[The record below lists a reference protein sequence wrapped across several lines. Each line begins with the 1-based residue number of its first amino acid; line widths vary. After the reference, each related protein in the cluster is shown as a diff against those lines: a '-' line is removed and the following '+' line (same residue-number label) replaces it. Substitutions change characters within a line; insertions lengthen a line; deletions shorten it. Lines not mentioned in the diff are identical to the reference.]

1 MVTHSPMH
9 FNHFVRHQIL
19 SGGAVQRAILS
30 GVKGNT
36 CLCFHCHNSGTKV
49 IMITNNPIL
58 PIMRFS
64 VTTRAG
70 LILFADLNLTI
81 TIFQCLL
88 LAENRGL
95 GIRHQ
100 LGRLIDDLKPQLVV
114 PRGAFTDTWVAH
126 VCCYSITNL
135 NTIYPLI
142 VIP

>member
-1 MVTHSPMH
+1 
-9 FNHFVRHQIL
+9 
-19 SGGAVQRAILS
+19 
-30 GVKGNT
+30 
-36 CLCFHCHNSGTKV
+36 
-49 IMITNNPIL
+49 MITNNPIL

-114 PRGAFTDTWVAH
+114 PRGAFTDT
-126 VCCYSITNL
+126 
-135 NTIYPLI
+135 
-142 VIP
+142 